1 MWIIVYF
8 TPLLPFVVGWLLLLF
23 TEQFFA
29 LSLVNGVAQLVLFAF
44 VVCLPTWRT
53 GRMSYVDI
61 GWPWGLTVIGI
72 LTWIYGEG
80 DSLRVAIVSIAYIFA
95 GSRMGLGAIKLL
107 ISGHLD
113 KELPRYEFQKKR
125 WSKAGK
131 TNTALAMQIEAIV
144 QGVAN
149 AAFLAFPAFI
159 IASNPSEEIS
169 IFEIIGI
176 VIWLASFIM
185 ESVADAQKLK
195 FLRAMKKSG
204 ARNTVCNIGLWQ
216 YSRHPNYFAEW
227 MVWNALVIASIPS
240 WLQLYPNMSVIIFV
254 LLGVGLLMTSRIM
267 YVTLVTYTGA
277 VPAEYYS
284 VQKRPAYKDYQQT
297 TNMFFPGP
305 TKLNYISF
313 KITSTKDSRKSPAK

>member
-1 MWIIVYF
+1 MDTTFIWIENIMWRIVYLI
-8 TPLLPFVVGWLLLLF
+8 PLLPFITGWLLLLI
-23 TEQFFA
+23 TEQFFV
-29 LSLVNGVAQLVLFAF
+29 LSLVNGVAQLILFAI

-53 GRMSYVDI
+53 GRMSFVDI
-61 GWPWGLTVIGI
+61 GWPWGLTLIGV

-80 DSLRVAIVSIAYIFA
+80 DHLRVAIISIAYIFA
-95 GSRMGLGAIKLL
+95 GSRMGIGAIQLL

-131 TNTALAMQIEAIV
+131 KNTALAMQIEAIL
-144 QGVAN
+144 QGLAN
-149 AAFLAFPAFI
+149 ASFLAFPAFI
-159 IASNPSEEIS
+159 ISSNPSQQIS
-169 IFEIIGI
+169 ILEIIGI

-195 FLRAMKKSG
+195 FLRAMKKSC

-240 WLQLYPNMSVIIFV
+240 WLNLYPNISVLIFTLV
-254 LLGVGLLMTSRIM
+254 GVGLLLTSRIM
-267 YVTLVTYTGA
+267 YITLVTYTGA
-277 VPAEYYS
+277 IPSEYYS
-284 VQKRPAYKDYQQT
+284 VQKRPVYKDYQQT

-305 TKLNYISF
+305 TKN
-313 KITSTKDSRKSPAK
+313 

>member
-1 MWIIVYF
+1 MKYF
-8 TPLLPFVVGWLLLLF
+8 TPLLPFVAGWLLLLV

-149 AAFLAFPAFI
+149 AAYLAFPAFI

-195 FLRAMKKSG
+195 FLRGMKKSG

-313 KITSTKDSRKSPAK
+313 KITSTKD

>member
-8 TPLLPFVVGWLLLLF
+8 IPLLPFVAGWLLLLV

-227 MVWNALVIASIPS
+227 MVWNALVIASISS

-313 KITSTKDSRKSPAK
+313 KITSTKD

>member
-1 MWIIVYF
+1 MWRIVYF
-8 TPLLPFVVGWLLLLF
+8 TPLLPFVAGWLLLLV

-313 KITSTKDSRKSPAK
+313 KITSTKD

>member
-1 MWIIVYF
+1 MWKIVYF
-8 TPLLPFVVGWLLLLF
+8 TPLLPFVAGWLLLLV

-131 TNTALAMQIEAIV
+131 INTALAMQIEAIV

-149 AAFLAFPAFI
+149 ASFLAFPAFI
-159 IASNPSEEIS
+159 IASNLSEEIS

-313 KITSTKDSRKSPAK
+313 KITSTKD

>member
-8 TPLLPFVVGWLLLLF
+8 TPLLPFVAGWLLLLV

-267 YVTLVTYTGA
+267 YITLVTYTGA

-284 VQKRPAYKDYQQT
+284 VKKRPAYKNYQQT
-297 TNMFFPGP
+297 TNMFFPGQ
-305 TKLNYISF
+305 
-313 KITSTKDSRKSPAK
+313 KS

>member
-1 MWIIVYF
+1 
-8 TPLLPFVVGWLLLLF
+8 L
-23 TEQFFA
+23 
-29 LSLVNGVAQLVLFAF
+29 N
-44 VVCLPTWRT
+44 
-53 GRMSYVDI
+53 
-61 GWPWGLTVIGI
+61 
-72 LTWIYGEG
+72 
-80 DSLRVAIVSIAYIFA
+80 
-95 GSRMGLGAIKLL
+95 
-107 ISGHLD
+107 

-125 WSKAGK
+125 WIKAGK

-149 AAFLAFPAFI
+149 ASFLAFPAFI
-159 IASNPSEEIS
+159 IASNPIKEIN
-169 IFEIIGI
+169 IFEVIGI
-176 VIWLASFIM
+176 VIWLASFTM

-204 ARNTVCNIGLWQ
+204 AHNTVCNIGLWQ

-267 YVTLVTYTGA
+267 YITLVTYTGA

-284 VQKRPAYKDYQQT
+284 VKKRPAYKNYQQT
-297 TNMFFPGP
+297 TNMFFPGQ
-305 TKLNYISF
+305 
-313 KITSTKDSRKSPAK
+313 KS

>member
-8 TPLLPFVVGWLLLLF
+8 TPLLPFVAGWLLLLV

-125 WSKAGK
+125 WIKAGK

-313 KITSTKDSRKSPAK
+313 KITSTKD

>member
-8 TPLLPFVVGWLLLLF
+8 TPLLPFVSGWLLLLV

-313 KITSTKDSRKSPAK
+313 KITSTKD

>member
-8 TPLLPFVVGWLLLLF
+8 TPLLPFVTGWLLLLV

-125 WSKAGK
+125 WRKAGK

-313 KITSTKDSRKSPAK
+313 KITSTKD

>member
-1 MWIIVYF
+1 MWRIVYF
-8 TPLLPFVVGWLLLLF
+8 TPLLPFVAGWLLLLV

-240 WLQLYPNMSVIIFV
+240 WLQLYPNISVIIFV

-313 KITSTKDSRKSPAK
+313 KITSTKD

>member
-1 MWIIVYF
+1 MWRIVYF
-8 TPLLPFVVGWLLLLF
+8 TPLLPFAVGWLLLLL
-23 TEQFFA
+23 TKQFFA

-80 DSLRVAIVSIAYIFA
+80 NNLRVAIVSIAYIIA

-125 WSKAGK
+125 WIKAGK
-131 TNTALAMQIEAIV
+131 TNTTLAMQIEAIA

-149 AAFLAFPAFI
+149 ASFLAFPAFI
-159 IASNPSEEIS
+159 IANNPNEEIS

-185 ESVADAQKLK
+185 ESVADVQKLK
-195 FLRAMKKSG
+195 FLRSMKKSG
-204 ARNTVCNIGLWQ
+204 ARNRVCNIGLWK

-240 WLQLYPNMSVIIFV
+240 WLQFYHNMSVIIFV
-254 LLGVGLLMTSRIM
+254 LLGVGLLMISRIM
-267 YVTLVTYTGA
+267 YITLVTYTGA

-284 VQKRPAYKDYQQT
+284 VQKRPAYKDYQQM

-305 TKLNYISF
+305 TKLNFNSF
-313 KITSTKDSRKSPAK
+313 KSTSTRD

>member
-1 MWIIVYF
+1 MWKIVYF
-8 TPLLPFVVGWLLLLF
+8 TPLLPFIAGWLLLLV

-125 WSKAGK
+125 WIKAGK

-169 IFEIIGI
+169 IFEFIGI

-185 ESVADAQKLK
+185 ESVADAQKHK

-254 LLGVGLLMTSRIM
+254 LLGVGLLMISRIM

-313 KITSTKDSRKSPAK
+313 KITSTKD

>member
-1 MWIIVYF
+1 MWRIVYF
-8 TPLLPFVVGWLLLLF
+8 TPLLPFVAGWLLLLV

-149 AAFLAFPAFI
+149 ASFLAFPAFI

-284 VQKRPAYKDYQQT
+284 VKKRPAYKDYQQT

-305 TKLNYISF
+305 TKQN
-313 KITSTKDSRKSPAK
+313 

>member
-8 TPLLPFVVGWLLLLF
+8 TPLLPFVSGWLLLLV

-176 VIWLASFIM
+176 LIWLASFIM

-204 ARNTVCNIGLWQ
+204 AHNTVCNIGLWQ

-267 YVTLVTYTGA
+267 YITLVTYTGA

-284 VQKRPAYKDYQQT
+284 VKKRPAYKNYQQT
-297 TNMFFPGP
+297 TNMFFPGQ
-305 TKLNYISF
+305 
-313 KITSTKDSRKSPAK
+313 KS

>member
-1 MWIIVYF
+1 MWRIVYF
-8 TPLLPFVVGWLLLLF
+8 TPLLPFAAGWLLLLL
-23 TEQFFA
+23 TKQFFA

-80 DSLRVAIVSIAYIFA
+80 NNLRVAIVSIAYIIA

-125 WSKAGK
+125 WIKAGK
-131 TNTALAMQIEAIV
+131 TNTTLAMQIEAIA

-149 AAFLAFPAFI
+149 ASFLAFPAFI
-159 IASNPSEEIS
+159 IANNPNEEIS

-185 ESVADAQKLK
+185 ESVADVQKLK
-195 FLRAMKKSG
+195 FLRTMKKSG
-204 ARNTVCNIGLWQ
+204 ARNRVCNIGLWK

-240 WLQLYPNMSVIIFV
+240 WLQLYHNMSVIIFV
-254 LLGVGLLMTSRIM
+254 LLGVGLLMISRIM
-267 YVTLVTYTGA
+267 YITLVTYTGA

-284 VQKRPAYKDYQQT
+284 VQKRPAYKDYQQM

-305 TKLNYISF
+305 TKLNFNSF
-313 KITSTKDSRKSPAK
+313 KSTSTRD

>member
-1 MWIIVYF
+1 MWRIVYF
-8 TPLLPFVVGWLLLLF
+8 TPLLPFVAGWLLLLV

-149 AAFLAFPAFI
+149 AAFLAFPGFI
-159 IASNPSEEIS
+159 IASNASEEIS

-313 KITSTKDSRKSPAK
+313 KITSTKD

>member
-8 TPLLPFVVGWLLLLF
+8 TPLLPFVAGWLLLLV

-125 WSKAGK
+125 WRKAGK

-305 TKLNYISF
+305 TKLNYISL
-313 KITSTKDSRKSPAK
+313 KITSTKD

>member
-1 MWIIVYF
+1 MWRIVYLI
-8 TPLLPFVVGWLLLLF
+8 PLLPFIAGWLLLLI
-23 TEQFFA
+23 TEQFFV
-29 LSLVNGVAQLVLFAF
+29 LSLVNGVAQLILFAI

-53 GRMSYVDI
+53 GRMSFVDI
-61 GWPWGLTVIGI
+61 GWPWGLTLIGV
-72 LTWIYGEG
+72 LTYIYGEG
-80 DSLRVAIVSIAYIFA
+80 ESLRVTIISIAYIFA
-95 GSRMGLGAIKLL
+95 GSRMGIGAIKLL

-131 TNTALAMQIEAIV
+131 KNTALAMQIEAIL
-144 QGVAN
+144 QGVEN
-149 AAFLAFPAFI
+149 AAFLSFPAFI
-159 IASNPSEEIS
+159 IASNPREEIS

-227 MVWNALVIASIPS
+227 MIWNALVIASIQS
-240 WLQLYPNMSVIIFV
+240 WLKLYPNMSVIVFV
-254 LLGVGLLMTSRIM
+254 LLGLGLFMISKIM

-284 VQKRPAYKDYQQT
+284 VQKRPAYKEYQQK

-305 TKLNYISF
+305 KKLN
-313 KITSTKDSRKSPAK
+313 

>member
-1 MWIIVYF
+1 MWRIVYF
-8 TPLLPFVVGWLLLLF
+8 TPLLSFVAGWLLLLF
-23 TEQFFA
+23 TEQLFA

-44 VVCLPTWRT
+44 VVCVPIWRT

-80 DSLRVAIVSIAYIFA
+80 DNLRVAIVSIAYILA

-125 WSKAGK
+125 WNKAGK
-131 TNTALAMQIEAIV
+131 INTALAMQIEAIV

-149 AAFLAFPAFI
+149 TAFLAFPAFI

-227 MVWNALVIASIPS
+227 MVWNALVLASIPS
-240 WLQLYPNMSVIIFV
+240 WLQLYHNISVIIFV

-305 TKLNYISF
+305 TKLN
-313 KITSTKDSRKSPAK
+313 

>member
-1 MWIIVYF
+1 MKYF
-8 TPLLPFVVGWLLLLF
+8 TPLLPFVAGWLLLLV

-29 LSLVNGVAQLVLFAF
+29 LSLVNGVAQLILFAF

-313 KITSTKDSRKSPAK
+313 KITSTKD

>member
-8 TPLLPFVVGWLLLLF
+8 TPLLPFVAGWLLLLV

-195 FLRAMKKSG
+195 FLLGMKKSG

-313 KITSTKDSRKSPAK
+313 KITSTKD

>member
-8 TPLLPFVVGWLLLLF
+8 TPLLPFVAGWLLLLV

-169 IFEIIGI
+169 IFEFIGI

-254 LLGVGLLMTSRIM
+254 LLGVGLLMISRIM

-313 KITSTKDSRKSPAK
+313 KITSTKD

>member
-1 MWIIVYF
+1 MWRIIYF
-8 TPLLPFVVGWLLLLF
+8 IPLLPFVSGWLLLLL

-44 VVCLPTWRT
+44 IVCLPTWRT

-61 GWPWGLTVIGI
+61 GWPWGLTLIGV

-80 DSLRVAIVSIAYIFA
+80 DNLRVVIISIAYIFA
-95 GSRMGLGAIKLL
+95 GSRMGIGAIKLL
-107 ISGHLD
+107 LSGHLD

-131 TNTALAMQIEAIV
+131 TNTALAMQLEAIM

-169 IFEIIGI
+169 IFEMIGI
-176 VIWLASFIM
+176 VIWLVSFIM
-185 ESVADAQKLK
+185 ESVADVQKLK
-195 FLRAMKKSG
+195 YLRAMKKSG
-204 ARNTVCNIGLWQ
+204 ARNTVCNIGLWR

-240 WLQLYPNMSVIIFV
+240 WLKLYPNMSVIIFV
-254 LLGVGLLMTSRIM
+254 LVGVGLLLTSRIM

-277 VPAEYYS
+277 VPSEYYS

-305 TKLNYISF
+305 TKQN
-313 KITSTKDSRKSPAK
+313 